1 MRVSQQDALAT
12 AVKLSGGIDKL
23 QQKVT
28 DGAGANNANI
38 GAIADQVA
46 AKLGGGVETRQVALD
61 ALMGFAF
68 QALEKGK
75 AALDKGVIAK
85 GDANISAGQINVG
98 AGALLSV
105 KGGSALDGIDPAKIK
120 ELNLKGLS
128 LPKEIVKIADQTF
141 GNREAR
147 IATAGYS
154 APPSGTKYA
163 ENTAAF
169 LGGTAEKIGLGN
181 TGFTTSPTADQGSVD
196 AITTML
202 GQQKGVPVL
211 SITAKDYVGYI
222 DPNKFP
228 PEMDKAKYT
237 ETPKHVLGDKAK
249 YNQATALA
257 STAFIAV
264 GGRDVTVFD
273 FMRAIEKGNP
283 VVLMVDDSMKAA
295 MGDKAVY
302 DADKKRPNNG
312 SAYLEEQIASFLKT
326 GDLKHPEVQADGMG
340 HFGKEWMDDCKLLLE
355 KLVKVVHTDGTPAS
369 MDAATTEAAKH
380 ITSFV
385 NPSAA
390 EALKGFHASSVDDI
404 KGRVQ
409 NNYLESA
416 YQYTALTASQ
426 LGEQA
431 KGVPGGAA
439 HMGEAKRLLDDLVHK
454 TVRHFGGGKYGML
467 DEDNMNKASIKQ
479 HAGYIAGELSR
490 NLGVPEKAAR
500 EILIPFYEATARDG
514 ASPEARA
521 KLASDLQK
529 ASVSAFG
536 GGGVIRG
543 QEIADEMAAIK
554 NFVTNDNNGWMFNQ
568 YGFGDGDKALNRPGV
583 YAGQAVLEFAQS
595 IAGEKGAKALL
606 QRALER
612 SPEELA
618 KALESPKSNEDLV
631 VAFSARAAQA
641 GWLVSKTGQGIVEAN
656 HANPD
661 KAAKGLSRVGPKN
674 DLITDFDSL
683 AAKKGWKEVAKDLDQ
698 VKTALWGA
706 GVLS

>member
-1 MRVSQQDALAT
+1 MKVSQQDALAT
-12 AVKLSGGIDKL
+12 AMKLSGGLDKL

-28 DGAGANNANI
+28 DGADATKNM

-46 AKLGGGVETRQVALD
+46 AKLGGGLETRQVALD

-68 QALEKGK
+68 QALERGK
-75 AALDKGVIAK
+75 TALDKGVIAK
-85 GDANISAGQINVG
+85 GDTHANAGQINAG

-105 KGGSALDGIDPAKIK
+105 KGGSALDGIDLAKVK
-120 ELNLKGLS
+120 ELNLKGVS
-128 LPKEIVKIADQTF
+128 LPKEIAKIADGIF

-154 APPSGTKYA
+154 APPGGTKYA
-163 ENTAAF
+163 ENAAAF
-169 LGGTAEKIGLGN
+169 LGGLADKLGLGN
-181 TGFTTSPTADQGSVD
+181 VGFTTSPTADTGSID

-202 GQQKGVPVL
+202 GQSKGVPVV

-228 PEMDKAKYT
+228 PEMDKAAYAN
-237 ETPKHVLGDKAK
+237 TPKHVFGDKAK

-257 STAFIAV
+257 SSAFVAV

-283 VVLMVDDSMKAA
+283 VVLMVDDSMKGP

-312 SAYLEEQIASFLKT
+312 SAYLEEQITSFLKT
-326 GDLKHPEVQADGMG
+326 GDLKHPEVQAEGMG

-369 MDAATTEAAKH
+369 MDAAQAAAASH
-380 ITSFV
+380 ISSFV
-385 NPSAA
+385 NPSAS
-390 EALKGFHASSVDDI
+390 EALKGFHATSVDDI

-409 NNYLESA
+409 TGYLESA
-416 YQYTALTASQ
+416 YQYTSLTASQ
-426 LGEQA
+426 FGDQA
-431 KGVPGGAA
+431 KSVPGGAA
-439 HMGEAKRLLDDLVHK
+439 HMGEAKRQLDDLVHK
-454 TVRHFGGGKYGML
+454 TVRHFGAGKYGML
-467 DEDNMNKASIKQ
+467 DEAPMNAKSIKQ
-479 HAGYIAGELSR
+479 HAGYIAGEMSR
-490 NLGVPEKAAR
+490 KFGFDEKAAR
-500 EILIPFYEATARDG
+500 NVLVPFYEATQAG

-521 KLASDLQK
+521 KLAEDLLKVPQTGGREISP
-529 ASVSAFG
+529 APDSVK
-536 GGGVIRG
+536 
-543 QEIADEMAAIK
+543 E
-554 NFVTNDNNGWMFNQ
+554 FVTSGNNGWMFNE
-568 YGFGDGDKALNRPGV
+568 YGFGDADKALNRPGV
-583 YAGQAVLEFAQS
+583 YAGEAVLEFAKS
-595 IAGEKGAKALL
+595 IAGDKGAAALL
-606 QRALER
+606 KRSLER
-612 SPEELA
+612 SPAELA
-618 KALESPKSNEDLV
+618 AALENPKTTEDLV

-656 HANPD
+656 HSNPD
-661 KAAKGLSRVGPKN
+661 KAAKGLNRVGPKN

-683 AAKKGWKEVAKDLDQ
+683 AAKKGWAEVAKDLDQ